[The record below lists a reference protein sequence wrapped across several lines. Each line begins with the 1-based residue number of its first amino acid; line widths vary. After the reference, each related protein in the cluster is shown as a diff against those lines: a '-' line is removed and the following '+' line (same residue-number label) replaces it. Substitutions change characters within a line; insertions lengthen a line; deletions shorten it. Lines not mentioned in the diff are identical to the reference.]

1 MRRMQEGMEQD
12 KHYQTVTDRNFNEFV
27 VDSNQPVLLVFTAEW
42 SGPCHIIDPI
52 INKLGEVYQHRVKFC
67 RMDAEKNIIASQTYG
82 IRDLPT
88 LLFITNGRVVDHVI
102 GAVSKKDLVQ
112 RLGDMLEPVSWAE
125 VSQG

>member
-1 MRRMQEGMEQD
+1 MQRIQNDMEHD
-12 KHYQTVTDRNFNEFV
+12 KYYQTVTDNDFYESV
-27 VDSNQPVLLVFTAEW
+27 VESNQPVMLFFAAEW
-42 SGPCHIIDPI
+42 SGPCHIMDPI
-52 INKLGEVYQHRVKFC
+52 INELAGVYQHRVKFY
-67 RMDAEKNIIASQTYG
+67 RMDAEKSIIASQTYG

-112 RLGDMLEPVSWAE
+112 RLGGMLEPVSWAE